1 MYDDEDEDEDEVSV
15 EQAMN
20 RPMLITWMPFD
31 LFLWQLICILQ
42 QARHP
47 FEIDSL
53 LWFCY

>member
-1 MYDDEDEDEDEVSV
+1 MYDDEDEVSV